1 MFAPLG
7 GHDVKRR
14 DFLTLV
20 GATAAWP
27 TVALT
32 QGGGVARLGVLVL
45 GNPDPEPF
53 MKELREGLRELGY
66 VEGQN
71 IQFEFRSAQ
80 GKPGNLVGLAAE
92 LVTLKVDMLIG
103 FQTPAVTAAKQVTGE
118 IPVVMGSAGDPV
130 GTGLVASI
138 ARPGGNVT
146 GVSGASA
153 ELGGKTLELIR
164 EVMPSARRVA
174 ALANATDPFHKPFL
188 KYIQAAAP
196 TLRMQIKP
204 VLVRSGEELSAAF
217 PEIQKS
223 GGEAVVMQPSLPH
236 RQTANLAL
244 KHRLPLF
251 SANSNIPIEGG
262 LMSYSA
268 DLPALYRETATF
280 VDKILKGR
288 KPADLPVQ
296 LPTKFLLV
304 INLKTAAALGM
315 TVPGTMLT
323 RADQVIE

>member
-1 MFAPLG
+1 
-7 GHDVKRR
+7 VKRR
-14 DFLTLV
+14 QFLTLV
-20 GATAAWP
+20 GAAAVWP
-27 TVALT
+27 ASGSA
-32 QGGGVARLGVLVL
+32 QPAGVTRVGVLVL

-71 IQFEFRSAQ
+71 IQLELRSAKGKQ
-80 GKPGNLVGLAAE
+80 GDLAVLAAE
-92 LVTLKVDMLIG
+92 LVGLKVDMLIG
-103 FQTPAVTAAKQVTGE
+103 FQTPAATAAKQATSE
-118 IPVVMGSAGDPV
+118 IPVIMGSSGDPV

-174 ALANATDPFHKPFL
+174 VLANAPDPFHKPFL
-188 KYIQAAAP
+188 EHIQAAAP
-196 TLRMQIKP
+196 TLGMEIKP
-204 VLVRSGEELSAAF
+204 MLVRAASEIDAAF
-217 PEIQKS
+217 VEMEKDRA
-223 GGEAVVMQPSLPH
+223 EAVVVQPSLPQKH
-236 RQTANLAL
+236 TTDLAL
-244 KHRLPLF
+244 KHRVPLF
-251 SANSNIPIEGG
+251 SANSNFTIGGG
-262 LMSYSA
+262 LTSYSA
-268 DLPALYRETATF
+268 DLPALYRETAVF
-280 VDKILKGR
+280 VDKIAKGR

-304 INLKTAAALGM
+304 VNLKTAKALGI
-315 TVPGTMLT
+315 TVPPLMLT